1 MTRKGEN
8 IYKRKDGRWEGRYI
22 KGRTQNGKIIYGSIY
37 GRTYASVKE
46 QLIHLKAKHLETN
59 ERFVPYE
66 GTLKEWLV
74 FWLTVD
80 VKNRVKP
87 TTYSNYVRLA
97 EKHIFSSIGSTPL
110 TKIRSNDLQNFIY
123 ELQDKGLSPGSV
135 RNVITLLRK
144 AFCEAHKKGYV
155 TGNLYK
161 TLELPKLK
169 TAEID
174 VLTIPQQRKLEKV
187 ALQELGCSPI
197 ILSLYSGIRI
207 GEISGLKWS
216 DIDFESNVIHVRRTI
231 SRITN
236 ENSID
241 SKTKLVAG
249 TPKSASS
256 IRKIPL
262 AKNLKKYLMNKK
274 ADSSSVYVIGTGSEL
289 MEPRAITYKFKK
301 TIKTA
306 NLPDFKFHVL
316 RHTFATR
323 CIEKGADIA
332 SVSKILGHQSIKMTL
347 DTYTGSL
354 FETRKKAIST
364 VDKLLVNE
372 M

>member
-22 KGRTQNGKIIYGSIY
+22 KGRTQNGKIMYGSIY
-37 GRTYASVKE
+37 GRTYTSVKE

-66 GTLKEWLV
+66 GTVKEWLV

-97 EKHIFSSIGSTPL
+97 EKHIFSSIGQSLL
-110 TKIRSNDLQNFIY
+110 TKIKSSDLQNFIY
-123 ELQDKGLSPGSV
+123 ELQEKGLSPGSI

-155 TGNLYK
+155 TGDLYK
-161 TLELPKLK
+161 TLNLPKLQ
-169 TAEID
+169 TTEIA
-174 VLTIPQQRKLEKV
+174 VLTIPQQRKLEKA
-187 ALQELGCSPI
+187 ALQEVGCSPI

-207 GEISGLKWS
+207 GEISGLKWT
-216 DIDFESNVIHVRRTI
+216 DIDFESNVIHIRRTI

-236 ENSID
+236 ENSIY

-262 AKNLKKYLMNKK
+262 AKNLKSYLLSKK
-274 ADSSSVYVIGTGSEL
+274 ASSTSTYVIGTGEL
-289 MEPRAITYKFKK
+289 TEPRAITYKFKK

-306 NLPDFKFHVL
+306 GLPDFKFHVL

-372 M
+372 L